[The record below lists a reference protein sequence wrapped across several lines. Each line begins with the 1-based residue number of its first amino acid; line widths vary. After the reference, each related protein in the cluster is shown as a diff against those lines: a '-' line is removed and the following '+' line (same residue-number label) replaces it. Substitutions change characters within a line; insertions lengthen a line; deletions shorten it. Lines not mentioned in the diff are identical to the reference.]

1 MKKILSL
8 VFAVF
13 TVATIFAAARPS
25 VDGRAVV
32 CEEGEMPK
40 GLFAKTIGYLPGDS
54 VTVTNPANGTT
65 VDVLVLGSIDSG
77 EGVAILL
84 SAEAAEKLL
93 IKKDSNV
100 QVKITRRTGSI
111 DESVSGT
118 AVLAEESEENVSE
131 PETEQNIAETEKNQD
146 SVEFEEAETPV
157 EENKISE
164 SDSEIT
170 ECETPVE
177 DTETVEL
184 ENTEPVEENTGSEA
198 ESEVL
203 EEKPEDIENENSEVF
218 DADSF
223 DEEAEAPADEQK
235 EDLSE
240 SVETEDLSEPEDTNT
255 ENPSEPSEEDN
266 SEKIDAPAPEAQ
278 KEPEGEIV
286 DEKQPEG
293 EIVDEKE
300 PENLETEE
308 DSAGPESFSEDIEN
322 AETETS
328 DDITEDKEQSE
339 HFESEALSEVGD
351 TEISESAPLA
361 ENTAAE
367 EYAPIVLT
375 PSALNP
381 PETENENI
389 EEESRDEPQ
398 KEVFVPEQ
406 AEEKVE
412 SPAAEENAVG
422 SGFESFVTTDA
433 ELKKG
438 MYYLQ
443 IATLSNEENVA
454 NLTEKYGKKYPL
466 ALIKQENKN
475 AYRVLVGPLNADEF
489 GMIKERF
496 ESYGFKDAFL
506 KKIK

>member
-84 SAEAAEKLL
+84 SSEAAEKLL

-118 AVLAEESEENVSE
+118 AVLTEESEENVSE
-131 PETEQNIAETEKNQD
+131 PEAEQNIAESEESQD

-177 DTETVEL
+177 DTETVEP
-184 ENTEPVEENTGSEA
+184 ENTEPVEENTGSKA

-223 DEEAEAPADEQK
+223 DEESEAPADEQK

-240 SVETEDLSEPEDTNT
+240 SVETEELSETEDTNT
-255 ENPSEPSEEDN
+255 ENSPEPLEEDN
-266 SEKIDAPAPEAQ
+266 SEKIDAPALEVQ
-278 KEPEGEIV
+278 KE
-286 DEKQPEG
+286 PEG

-308 DSAGPESFSEDIEN
+308 DSTGPESFSEDIEN

-339 HFESEALSEVGD
+339 HFESEALSEVEN
-351 TEISESAPLA
+351 TEISESVPLA

-389 EEESRDEPQ
+389 EEESRDEPL

-406 AEEKVE
+406 ADGKVE
-412 SPAAEENAVG
+412 SVSVVEENAEI

-506 KKIK
+506 RKIK

>member
-118 AVLAEESEENVSE
+118 AVLTEESEENVSE
-131 PETEQNIAETEKNQD
+131 PETEQNIAETEENQD
-146 SVEFEEAETPV
+146 AVEFEEAETPV

-184 ENTEPVEENTGSEA
+184 ENAEPVEENTESEA
-198 ESEVL
+198 EPEGL

-240 SVETEDLSEPEDTNT
+240 SVETEELSEPEDTNT
-255 ENPSEPSEEDN
+255 ENSPEPSEEDN

-278 KEPEGEIV
+278 KE
-286 DEKQPEG
+286 PEG

-339 HFESEALSEVGD
+339 HFESEALSKVDD
-351 TEISESAPLA
+351 TEI
-361 ENTAAE
+361 AE

-381 PETENENI
+381 PETENENV
-389 EEESRDEPQ
+389 EEESRDEPL

-406 AEEKVE
+406 ADGKVE
-412 SPAAEENAVG
+412 SVSVVEENAEI

-506 KKIK
+506 RKIK

>member
-131 PETEQNIAETEKNQD
+131 PETEQNIAESEENQN

-157 EENKISE
+157 VENKISE

-184 ENTEPVEENTGSEA
+184 ENTEPIEENTEPEA

-223 DEEAEAPADEQK
+223 DEESEAPSDEQK
-235 EDLSE
+235 EEPSE
-240 SVETEDLSEPEDTNT
+240 SVETEELSETEDTNT
-255 ENPSEPSEEDN
+255 ENSPEPSEEDN

-286 DEKQPEG
+286 DEK
-293 EIVDEKE
+293 E

-308 DSAGPESFSEDIEN
+308 DSASPESFSEDIEN

-339 HFESEALSEVGD
+339 HFESEALSEVDD

-412 SPAAEENAVG
+412 SVSVAEENAVG

-506 KKIK
+506 RKIK

>member
-84 SAEAAEKLL
+84 SSEAAEKLL

-111 DESVSGT
+111 DESVFGT
-118 AVLAEESEENVSE
+118 AVLTEESEENVSE
-131 PETEQNIAETEKNQD
+131 PEAEQNIAESEENQD

-164 SDSEIT
+164 SDSEIS

-177 DTETVEL
+177 DTETVEP
-184 ENTEPVEENTGSEA
+184 ENTEPVEENTGSKA

-223 DEEAEAPADEQK
+223 DEESEAPADEQK

-240 SVETEDLSEPEDTNT
+240 SVETEELSETEDTNT
-255 ENPSEPSEEDN
+255 ENPPELSEDDN

-278 KEPEGEIV
+278 KEPDGEIV
-286 DEKQPEG
+286 DEK
-293 EIVDEKE
+293 K

-308 DSAGPESFSEDIEN
+308 DSASPESFSEDIEN

-339 HFESEALSEVGD
+339 HFESEALSKVDD
-351 TEISESAPLA
+351 TEI
-361 ENTAAE
+361 AE

-389 EEESRDEPQ
+389 EEESRDEPL

-406 AEEKVE
+406 ADEKVE
-412 SPAAEENAVG
+412 SVSVVEENAEI

-506 KKIK
+506 RKIK

>member
-131 PETEQNIAETEKNQD
+131 PETEQNIAETEENQNA
-146 SVEFEEAETPV
+146 VELEEAETPV

-223 DEEAEAPADEQK
+223 DEESEAPADEQ
-235 EDLSE
+235 EVAPSE
-240 SVETEDLSEPEDTNT
+240 SVETEELSEPEDTNT
-255 ENPSEPSEEDN
+255 ENSPGPSEEDN

-286 DEKQPEG
+286 DEK
-293 EIVDEKE
+293 E

-308 DSAGPESFSEDIEN
+308 DSASPESFSEDIEN
-322 AETETS
+322 AETENS

-339 HFESEALSEVGD
+339 HFESEALSEVEN

-412 SPAAEENAVG
+412 SSVAKENAVG

-506 KKIK
+506 RKIK

>member
-84 SAEAAEKLL
+84 SSEAAEKLL

-118 AVLAEESEENVSE
+118 AVLTEESEENVSE
-131 PETEQNIAETEKNQD
+131 PEAEQNIAESEENQD

-164 SDSEIT
+164 SDSEIS

-177 DTETVEL
+177 DTETVEP
-184 ENTEPVEENTGSEA
+184 ENTEPVEENTGSKA

-223 DEEAEAPADEQK
+223 DEESEAPADEQK
-235 EDLSE
+235 GDLSE
-240 SVETEDLSEPEDTNT
+240 SVETEELSETEDTNT
-255 ENPSEPSEEDN
+255 ENSPEPSEEDN

-278 KEPEGEIV
+278 KEPDGEIV
-286 DEKQPEG
+286 DEK
-293 EIVDEKE
+293 K

-308 DSAGPESFSEDIEN
+308 DSASPESFSEDIEN

-339 HFESEALSEVGD
+339 HFESEALSKVDG
-351 TEISESAPLA
+351 TEI
-361 ENTAAE
+361 AE

-406 AEEKVE
+406 ADEKVE
-412 SPAAEENAVG
+412 RTAAEENAEI

-506 KKIK
+506 RKIK

>member
-118 AVLAEESEENVSE
+118 AVLTEESEENVSE
-131 PETEQNIAETEKNQD
+131 SEEINDA
-146 SVEFEEAETPV
+146 VEFVETETPV
-157 EENKISE
+157 EENKSSE
-164 SDSEIT
+164 TDSELD
-170 ECETPVE
+170 ECETPV
-177 DTETVEL
+177 DDKETVES
-184 ENTEPVEENTGSEA
+184 ESTELVEENTELEA
-198 ESEVL
+198 EPEGL

-223 DEEAEAPADEQK
+223 DEESETPTDEQE

-240 SVETEDLSEPEDTNT
+240 SVENEELSEIEDKDT
-255 ENPSEPSEEDN
+255 ENSSEEDN
-266 SEKIDAPAPEAQ
+266 SEKIDAPAPESQ
-278 KEPEGEIV
+278 KEAESEVV
-286 DEKQPEG
+286 DE
-293 EIVDEKE
+293 EKL
-300 PENLETEE
+300 ENLEPKE
-308 DSAGPESFSEDIEN
+308 DPADSESFSGYIEN
-322 AETETS
+322 VETETNS
-328 DDITEDKEQSE
+328 DVTEDKEQSE
-339 HFESEALSEVGD
+339 HFETEALVDVDD
-351 TEISESAPLA
+351 TETSENVSLA
-361 ENTAAE
+361 EDTVAE
-367 EYAPIVLT
+367 GYAPIVLT

-381 PETENENI
+381 PETENKNI
-389 EEESRDEPQ
+389 EEKSENETQ

-406 AEEKVE
+406 TDENDERV
-412 SPAAEENAVG
+412 SVAEENAKI
-422 SGFESFVTTDA
+422 SDFESFLTTDA

-466 ALIKQENKN
+466 ALIKQEDKN
-475 AYRVLVGPLNADEF
+475 AYRILVGPLNADEF

-496 ESYGFKDAFL
+496 EFYGFKDAFL
-506 KKIK
+506 RKIK

>member
-84 SAEAAEKLL
+84 SSEAAEKLL

-100 QVKITRRTGSI
+100 QVKITRRTGNI

-118 AVLAEESEENVSE
+118 AVLTEESEENVSE
-131 PETEQNIAETEKNQD
+131 PEAGQNIAESEENQN

-177 DTETVEL
+177 DTETVEP
-184 ENTEPVEENTGSEA
+184 ENTEPVEENTGSKA

-223 DEEAEAPADEQK
+223 DEESEAPADEQE

-240 SVETEDLSEPEDTNT
+240 SVETEELSETEDTNT
-255 ENPSEPSEEDN
+255 ENSPEPSEEDN

-278 KEPEGEIV
+278 KEPDGEIV
-286 DEKQPEG
+286 DEK
-293 EIVDEKE
+293 K

-308 DSAGPESFSEDIEN
+308 DSASPESFSEDIEN

-351 TEISESAPLA
+351 TEI
-361 ENTAAE
+361 AE

-389 EEESRDEPQ
+389 EEESRDEPL

-406 AEEKVE
+406 ADEKVE
-412 SPAAEENAVG
+412 SVSVAEENAEI

-506 KKIK
+506 RKIK

>member
-84 SAEAAEKLL
+84 SSEAAEKLL

-118 AVLAEESEENVSE
+118 AVLTEESEENVSE
-131 PETEQNIAETEKNQD
+131 PEAEQNIAESEENQD

-177 DTETVEL
+177 DTETVEP
-184 ENTEPVEENTGSEA
+184 ENTEPVKENTGSKA

-223 DEEAEAPADEQK
+223 DEESEAPADEQK
-235 EDLSE
+235 GDLSE
-240 SVETEDLSEPEDTNT
+240 SVETEELSETEDTNT
-255 ENPSEPSEEDN
+255 ENSPEPSEEDN

-278 KEPEGEIV
+278 KEPDGEIV
-286 DEKQPEG
+286 EEK
-293 EIVDEKE
+293 K

-308 DSAGPESFSEDIEN
+308 DSASPESFSEDIEN

-339 HFESEALSEVGD
+339 HFESEALSKVDG
-351 TEISESAPLA
+351 TEI
-361 ENTAAE
+361 AE

-389 EEESRDEPQ
+389 EEESRDEPL

-406 AEEKVE
+406 ADEKVE
-412 SPAAEENAVG
+412 SSAAEENAEI

-506 KKIK
+506 RKIK

>member
-8 VFAVF
+8 VFTVF

-84 SAEAAEKLL
+84 SSEAAEKLL

-118 AVLAEESEENVSE
+118 AVLTEESEENVSE
-131 PETEQNIAETEKNQD
+131 PEAEQNIAESEENQD

-157 EENKISE
+157 DENKISE
-164 SDSEIT
+164 SDSVIT

-177 DTETVEL
+177 DTETVEP
-184 ENTEPVEENTGSEA
+184 ENTEPVEENTGSKA

-223 DEEAEAPADEQK
+223 DEESEAPADEQK
-235 EDLSE
+235 GDLSE
-240 SVETEDLSEPEDTNT
+240 SVETEELSETEDTNT
-255 ENPSEPSEEDN
+255 ENSTEPSEEDN

-278 KEPEGEIV
+278 KEPDGEIV
-286 DEKQPEG
+286 DEK
-293 EIVDEKE
+293 K

-308 DSAGPESFSEDIEN
+308 DSASPESFSEDIEN

-328 DDITEDKEQSE
+328 DDITEDKDQSE
-339 HFESEALSEVGD
+339 HFESEALSKVDG
-351 TEISESAPLA
+351 TEI
-361 ENTAAE
+361 AE

-389 EEESRDEPQ
+389 EEESRDEPL

-406 AEEKVE
+406 ADGKVE
-412 SPAAEENAVG
+412 SVSVVEENAEI

-443 IATLSNEENVA
+443 IATLYNEENVA

-506 KKIK
+506 RKIK

>member
-84 SAEAAEKLL
+84 SSEAAEKLL

-100 QVKITRRTGSI
+100 QVKITRRTGNI

-118 AVLAEESEENVSE
+118 AVLTEESEENVSE
-131 PETEQNIAETEKNQD
+131 PEAEQNIAESEENQD

-223 DEEAEAPADEQK
+223 DEESEAPADEQK

-240 SVETEDLSEPEDTNT
+240 SVETEELSETEDTNT
-255 ENPSEPSEEDN
+255 ENSPEPSEEEN
-266 SEKIDAPAPEAQ
+266 SEKIDAPAPEVQ
-278 KEPEGEIV
+278 KEPDGEIV
-286 DEKQPEG
+286 DEK
-293 EIVDEKE
+293 K

-308 DSAGPESFSEDIEN
+308 DSASPESFSEDIEN
-322 AETETS
+322 VETETNS
-328 DDITEDKEQSE
+328 DVTEDKEQSE
-339 HFESEALSEVGD
+339 HFESEELAETDD
-351 TEISESAPLA
+351 TEVSENVSLA
-361 ENTAAE
+361 ENTVAE

-389 EEESRDEPQ
+389 EEESKDEPL

-406 AEEKVE
+406 ADEKVE
-412 SPAAEENAVG
+412 SVSVVEENAEI

-506 KKIK
+506 RKIK

>member
-84 SAEAAEKLL
+84 SSEAAEKLL

-118 AVLAEESEENVSE
+118 AVLTEESEENVSE
-131 PETEQNIAETEKNQD
+131 PETEQNIAESEENQD

-164 SDSEIT
+164 SDSEIS

-177 DTETVEL
+177 DTETVEP
-184 ENTEPVEENTGSEA
+184 ENTEPVEENTGSKA

-223 DEEAEAPADEQK
+223 DEESEAPADEQK
-235 EDLSE
+235 GDLSE
-240 SVETEDLSEPEDTNT
+240 SVETEELSETEDTNT
-255 ENPSEPSEEDN
+255 ENSPEPSEEDN

-278 KEPEGEIV
+278 KEPDGEIV
-286 DEKQPEG
+286 EEK
-293 EIVDEKE
+293 K

-308 DSAGPESFSEDIEN
+308 DSASPESFSEDIEN

-339 HFESEALSEVGD
+339 HFESEALSKVDG
-351 TEISESAPLA
+351 TEI
-361 ENTAAE
+361 AE

-389 EEESRDEPQ
+389 EEESRDEPL

-406 AEEKVE
+406 ADEKVE
-412 SPAAEENAVG
+412 SSAVEENAEI
-422 SGFESFVTTDA
+422 SDFESFVTTDA

-506 KKIK
+506 RKIK

>member
-84 SAEAAEKLL
+84 SSEAAEKLL

-118 AVLAEESEENVSE
+118 AVLTEESEENVSE
-131 PETEQNIAETEKNQD
+131 AEAEQNIAESEENQD

-164 SDSEIT
+164 SDSEIS

-177 DTETVEL
+177 DTETVEP
-184 ENTEPVEENTGSEA
+184 ENTEPVEENTGSKA

-223 DEEAEAPADEQK
+223 DEESEAPADEQK
-235 EDLSE
+235 GDLSE
-240 SVETEDLSEPEDTNT
+240 SVETEELSETEYTNT
-255 ENPSEPSEEDN
+255 ENSPEPSEEDN

-278 KEPEGEIV
+278 KEPDGEIV
-286 DEKQPEG
+286 EEK
-293 EIVDEKE
+293 K

-308 DSAGPESFSEDIEN
+308 DSASPESFSEDIEN

-339 HFESEALSEVGD
+339 HFESEALSKVDD
-351 TEISESAPLA
+351 TEI
-361 ENTAAE
+361 AE

-389 EEESRDEPQ
+389 EEESRDEPL

-406 AEEKVE
+406 ADEKVE
-412 SPAAEENAVG
+412 SSAAEENAEI

-506 KKIK
+506 RKIK

>member
-131 PETEQNIAETEKNQD
+131 PETEQNIAETEENQNA
-146 SVEFEEAETPV
+146 VEFEEAETPV

-177 DTETVEL
+177 DTETVDL
-184 ENTEPVEENTGSEA
+184 ENTEPVEENTESEA

-223 DEEAEAPADEQK
+223 DEESEAPADEQK

-286 DEKQPEG
+286 DEK
-293 EIVDEKE
+293 E

-308 DSAGPESFSEDIEN
+308 DSASPESFSEDIEN

-339 HFESEALSEVGD
+339 HFESEALSEVEN

-398 KEVFVPEQ
+398 KEIFVPEQ

-412 SPAAEENAVG
+412 SSAVEENAVG

-466 ALIKQENKN
+466 ALIKLENKN

-506 KKIK
+506 RKIK

>member
-84 SAEAAEKLL
+84 SSEAAEKLL

-118 AVLAEESEENVSE
+118 AVLTEEGEENVSE
-131 PETEQNIAETEKNQD
+131 PETEQNIAESEESQD

-164 SDSEIT
+164 SDSEIS

-177 DTETVEL
+177 DTETVEP
-184 ENTEPVEENTGSEA
+184 ENTEPVEENTGSKA

-223 DEEAEAPADEQK
+223 DEESEAPADEQK
-235 EDLSE
+235 GDLSE
-240 SVETEDLSEPEDTNT
+240 SVETEELSETEDTNT
-255 ENPSEPSEEDN
+255 ENSTEPSEEDN

-278 KEPEGEIV
+278 KEPDGEIV
-286 DEKQPEG
+286 DEK
-293 EIVDEKE
+293 K

-308 DSAGPESFSEDIEN
+308 DSASPESFSEDVEN

-339 HFESEALSEVGD
+339 HFESEALSKVDG
-351 TEISESAPLA
+351 TEI
-361 ENTAAE
+361 AE

-389 EEESRDEPQ
+389 EEESRDEPL

-406 AEEKVE
+406 ADEKVE
-412 SPAAEENAVG
+412 SVSVVEENAEI

-506 KKIK
+506 RKIK

>member
-118 AVLAEESEENVSE
+118 AVLTEESEENVSE
-131 PETEQNIAETEKNQD
+131 PEAEQNIAESEENQD
-146 SVEFEEAETPV
+146 SVELEEAETPV

-164 SDSEIT
+164 FDSDIT

-184 ENTEPVEENTGSEA
+184 ENTEPVEENTSSKA

-218 DADSF
+218 DADSV
-223 DEEAEAPADEQK
+223 DEESEAPADEQK
-235 EDLSE
+235 GDLSE
-240 SVETEDLSEPEDTNT
+240 SVETEELSETEDTNT
-255 ENPSEPSEEDN
+255 ENSPEPSEVDN

-278 KEPEGEIV
+278 KEPDGEIV
-286 DEKQPEG
+286 DEK
-293 EIVDEKE
+293 K

-308 DSAGPESFSEDIEN
+308 DSASPESFSEDIEN
-322 AETETS
+322 AETETF
-328 DDITEDKEQSE
+328 DDIDITEDKNQSE
-339 HFESEALSEVGD
+339 HFESEALSKVDD
-351 TEISESAPLA
+351 TEI
-361 ENTAAE
+361 AE

-406 AEEKVE
+406 ADEKVE
-412 SPAAEENAVG
+412 SVSVVEENAEI

-496 ESYGFKDAFL
+496 EFYGFKDVFL
-506 KKIK
+506 RKIK

>member
-84 SAEAAEKLL
+84 SSEAAEKLL

-118 AVLAEESEENVSE
+118 AVLTEESEENVSE
-131 PETEQNIAETEKNQD
+131 PEAEQNIAESEENQD

-164 SDSEIT
+164 SDSEIS

-177 DTETVEL
+177 DTETVEP
-184 ENTEPVEENTGSEA
+184 ENTEPVEENTGSKA

-223 DEEAEAPADEQK
+223 DEESEAPADEQK

-240 SVETEDLSEPEDTNT
+240 SVETEELSETEDTNT
-255 ENPSEPSEEDN
+255 ENSPEPSEEDN

-278 KEPEGEIV
+278 KEPDGEIV
-286 DEKQPEG
+286 DEK
-293 EIVDEKE
+293 K

-308 DSAGPESFSEDIEN
+308 DSASPESFSEDVEN

-339 HFESEALSEVGD
+339 HFESEALSKVDG
-351 TEISESAPLA
+351 TEI
-361 ENTAAE
+361 AE

-389 EEESRDEPQ
+389 EEESRDEPL

-406 AEEKVE
+406 ADGKVE
-412 SPAAEENAVG
+412 SVSVVEENAEI

-506 KKIK
+506 RKIK

>member
-84 SAEAAEKLL
+84 SSEAAEKLL

-118 AVLAEESEENVSE
+118 AVLTEESEENVSE
-131 PETEQNIAETEKNQD
+131 PEAEQNIAESEENQD

-164 SDSEIT
+164 SDSVIT

-177 DTETVEL
+177 DTETVEP
-184 ENTEPVEENTGSEA
+184 ENTEPVEENTGSKA

-223 DEEAEAPADEQK
+223 DEESEAPADEQK
-235 EDLSE
+235 GDLSE
-240 SVETEDLSEPEDTNT
+240 SVETEELSETEDTNT
-255 ENPSEPSEEDN
+255 ENSPEPSEEDN

-278 KEPEGEIV
+278 KEPDGEIV
-286 DEKQPEG
+286 DEK
-293 EIVDEKE
+293 K

-308 DSAGPESFSEDIEN
+308 DSASPESFSEDIEN

-339 HFESEALSEVGD
+339 HFESEALSKVDG
-351 TEISESAPLA
+351 TEI
-361 ENTAAE
+361 AE

-389 EEESRDEPQ
+389 EEESRDEPL

-406 AEEKVE
+406 ADEKVE
-412 SPAAEENAVG
+412 SSAAEENAEI

-506 KKIK
+506 RKIK

>member
-131 PETEQNIAETEKNQD
+131 PETEQNIAESEENQN

-223 DEEAEAPADEQK
+223 DEEAEAPVDEQ
-235 EDLSE
+235 EVAPSE
-240 SVETEDLSEPEDTNT
+240 SVETEELSEPEDTNT
-255 ENPSEPSEEDN
+255 ENSPGPSEEDN

-286 DEKQPEG
+286 DEK
-293 EIVDEKE
+293 E

-308 DSAGPESFSEDIEN
+308 DSASPESFSEDIEN

-328 DDITEDKEQSE
+328 DDITENITENKEQSE
-339 HFESEALSEVGD
+339 HFESEALSEVEN

-412 SPAAEENAVG
+412 SPAVEENAVG

-506 KKIK
+506 RKIK

>member
-84 SAEAAEKLL
+84 SSEAAEKLL

-118 AVLAEESEENVSE
+118 AVLTEESEENVSE
-131 PETEQNIAETEKNQD
+131 PEAEQNIAESEENQD

-164 SDSEIT
+164 SDSEIS

-177 DTETVEL
+177 DTETVEP
-184 ENTEPVEENTGSEA
+184 ENTEPVEENTGSKA

-223 DEEAEAPADEQK
+223 DEESEAPADEQK
-235 EDLSE
+235 GDLSE
-240 SVETEDLSEPEDTNT
+240 SVETEELSETEDTNT
-255 ENPSEPSEEDN
+255 ENSPEPSEEDN

-278 KEPEGEIV
+278 KEPDGEIV
-286 DEKQPEG
+286 EEK
-293 EIVDEKE
+293 K

-308 DSAGPESFSEDIEN
+308 DSASPESFSEDIEN

-339 HFESEALSEVGD
+339 HFESEALSKVDD
-351 TEISESAPLA
+351 TEI
-361 ENTAAE
+361 AE

-389 EEESRDEPQ
+389 EEESRDEPL

-406 AEEKVE
+406 ADGKAE
-412 SPAAEENAVG
+412 SVSVVEENAEI

-506 KKIK
+506 RKIK

>member
-84 SAEAAEKLL
+84 SSEAAEKLL

-118 AVLAEESEENVSE
+118 AVLTEESEENVSE
-131 PETEQNIAETEKNQD
+131 PEAEQNIAESEENQD

-177 DTETVEL
+177 DTETVEP
-184 ENTEPVEENTGSEA
+184 ENTEPVEENTGSKA

-223 DEEAEAPADEQK
+223 DEESEAPADEQK
-235 EDLSE
+235 GDLSE
-240 SVETEDLSEPEDTNT
+240 SVETEELSETEDTNT
-255 ENPSEPSEEDN
+255 ENSPEPSEEDN

-278 KEPEGEIV
+278 KEPDGEIV
-286 DEKQPEG
+286 DEK
-293 EIVDEKE
+293 K
-300 PENLETEE
+300 PENLEIEE
-308 DSAGPESFSEDIEN
+308 DSASPESFAEDIEN

-339 HFESEALSEVGD
+339 HFESEALSKVDG
-351 TEISESAPLA
+351 TEI
-361 ENTAAE
+361 AE

-389 EEESRDEPQ
+389 EEESRDEPL

-406 AEEKVE
+406 ADEKVE
-412 SPAAEENAVG
+412 SSAAEENAEI

-506 KKIK
+506 RKIK

>member
-131 PETEQNIAETEKNQD
+131 PETEQNIAETEENQNA
-146 SVEFEEAETPV
+146 VEFEEAETPV

-184 ENTEPVEENTGSEA
+184 ENTEPVEENTESEA

-223 DEEAEAPADEQK
+223 DEESEAPADEQK

-240 SVETEDLSEPEDTNT
+240 SVETEELSEPEDTNT
-255 ENPSEPSEEDN
+255 ENSPEPSEEDN

-278 KEPEGEIV
+278 KEPEGEF
-286 DEKQPEG
+286 
-293 EIVDEKE
+293 VDEKE

-308 DSAGPESFSEDIEN
+308 DSASPESFSEDIEN

-339 HFESEALSEVGD
+339 HFESEALSEVEN

-406 AEEKVE
+406 ADEKVE
-412 SPAAEENAVG
+412 SSVAKENAVG

-506 KKIK
+506 RKIK

>member
-84 SAEAAEKLL
+84 SSEAAEKLL

-118 AVLAEESEENVSE
+118 AVLTEESEENVSE
-131 PETEQNIAETEKNQD
+131 PEAEQNIAESEENQD

-164 SDSEIT
+164 SDSEIS

-177 DTETVEL
+177 DTETVEP
-184 ENTEPVEENTGSEA
+184 ENTEPVKENTDSKA

-223 DEEAEAPADEQK
+223 DEESEAPADEQK
-235 EDLSE
+235 GDLSE
-240 SVETEDLSEPEDTNT
+240 SVETEELSETEDTNT
-255 ENPSEPSEEDN
+255 ENSPEPSEEDN

-278 KEPEGEIV
+278 KEPDGEIV
-286 DEKQPEG
+286 EEK
-293 EIVDEKE
+293 K

-308 DSAGPESFSEDIEN
+308 DSASPESFSEDIEN

-328 DDITEDKEQSE
+328 DDITEDKDQSE
-339 HFESEALSEVGD
+339 HFESEALSKVDG
-351 TEISESAPLA
+351 TEI
-361 ENTAAE
+361 AE

-389 EEESRDEPQ
+389 EEESRDEPL

-406 AEEKVE
+406 ADEKVE
-412 SPAAEENAVG
+412 SVSVGEENAEI

-506 KKIK
+506 RKIK

>member
-84 SAEAAEKLL
+84 SSEAAEKLL

-118 AVLAEESEENVSE
+118 AVLTEESEENVSE
-131 PETEQNIAETEKNQD
+131 PEAEQNIAESEENQD

-164 SDSEIT
+164 SDSEIS

-177 DTETVEL
+177 DTETVEP
-184 ENTEPVEENTGSEA
+184 ENTEPVEENTGSKA

-223 DEEAEAPADEQK
+223 DEESEAPADEQK
-235 EDLSE
+235 GDLSE
-240 SVETEDLSEPEDTNT
+240 SVETEELSETEDTNT
-255 ENPSEPSEEDN
+255 ENSPEPSEEDN

-278 KEPEGEIV
+278 KEPDGEIV
-286 DEKQPEG
+286 EEK
-293 EIVDEKE
+293 K

-308 DSAGPESFSEDIEN
+308 DSTGPESFSEDIEN

-339 HFESEALSEVGD
+339 HFESEALSKVDG
-351 TEISESAPLA
+351 TEI
-361 ENTAAE
+361 AE

-389 EEESRDEPQ
+389 EEESRDEPL

-406 AEEKVE
+406 ADEKVE
-412 SPAAEENAVG
+412 SSAAEENAEISG
-422 SGFESFVTTDA
+422 SESFVRTEA

-506 KKIK
+506 RKIK

>member
-54 VTVTNPANGTT
+54 VTVTNPANGTA

-118 AVLAEESEENVSE
+118 AVLAEESEENISE
-131 PETEQNIAETEKNQD
+131 PETEQNIAETEENQD
-146 SVEFEEAETPV
+146 AVEFEEAETPV

-177 DTETVEL
+177 DTETVDL
-184 ENTEPVEENTGSEA
+184 ENTEPVEENTEPEA

-203 EEKPEDIENENSEVF
+203 EEKPEEIENENSEVF

-223 DEEAEAPADEQK
+223 DEESEAPSDEQK

-240 SVETEDLSEPEDTNT
+240 SVETEELSEPEDTNT
-255 ENPSEPSEEDN
+255 ENPPEPSEEDN

-278 KEPEGEIV
+278 KEP
-286 DEKQPEG
+286 DG

-308 DSAGPESFSEDIEN
+308 DSASPESFSEDIEN
-322 AETETS
+322 AETETT

-339 HFESEALSEVGD
+339 HFESEALSEVEN

-412 SPAAEENAVG
+412 SSVAKENVVG

-433 ELKKG
+433 ELKRG

-506 KKIK
+506 RKIK

>member
-84 SAEAAEKLL
+84 SSEAAEKLL

-118 AVLAEESEENVSE
+118 AVLTEESEENVSE
-131 PETEQNIAETEKNQD
+131 PEAEQNIAESEENQD

-164 SDSEIT
+164 SDSVIT

-177 DTETVEL
+177 DTETVEP
-184 ENTEPVEENTGSEA
+184 ENTEPVEENTGSKA

-223 DEEAEAPADEQK
+223 DEESEAPADEQK

-240 SVETEDLSEPEDTNT
+240 SVETEELSETEDTNT
-255 ENPSEPSEEDN
+255 ENSPEPSEEDN

-278 KEPEGEIV
+278 KEPDGEIV
-286 DEKQPEG
+286 DEK
-293 EIVDEKE
+293 K

-308 DSAGPESFSEDIEN
+308 DSASPESFSEDVEN

-339 HFESEALSEVGD
+339 HFESEALSKVDG
-351 TEISESAPLA
+351 TEI
-361 ENTAAE
+361 AE

-389 EEESRDEPQ
+389 EEESRDEPL

-406 AEEKVE
+406 ADGKVE
-412 SPAAEENAVG
+412 SVSVVEENAEI

-506 KKIK
+506 RKIK

>member
-84 SAEAAEKLL
+84 SSEAAEKLL

-118 AVLAEESEENVSE
+118 AVLTEESEENVSE
-131 PETEQNIAETEKNQD
+131 PEAEQNIAESEENQD

-177 DTETVEL
+177 DTETVEP
-184 ENTEPVEENTGSEA
+184 ENTEPVEENTGSKD

-223 DEEAEAPADEQK
+223 DEESEAPADEQK

-240 SVETEDLSEPEDTNT
+240 SVETEELSETEDTNT
-255 ENPSEPSEEDN
+255 ENSPEPSEEDN

-278 KEPEGEIV
+278 KEPDGEIV
-286 DEKQPEG
+286 EEK
-293 EIVDEKE
+293 K

-308 DSAGPESFSEDIEN
+308 DSASPESFSEDIEN

-339 HFESEALSEVGD
+339 HFESEALSKVDG
-351 TEISESAPLA
+351 TEI
-361 ENTAAE
+361 AE

-389 EEESRDEPQ
+389 EEESRDEPL

-406 AEEKVE
+406 ADGKVE
-412 SPAAEENAVG
+412 SVSVVEENAEI

-506 KKIK
+506 RKIK

>member
-84 SAEAAEKLL
+84 SSEAAEKLL

-118 AVLAEESEENVSE
+118 AVLTEESEENVSE
-131 PETEQNIAETEKNQD
+131 PEAEQNIAESEENQD

-164 SDSEIT
+164 SDSEIS

-177 DTETVEL
+177 DTETVEP
-184 ENTEPVEENTGSEA
+184 ENTEPVKENTDSKA

-223 DEEAEAPADEQK
+223 DEESEAPADEQK
-235 EDLSE
+235 GDLSE
-240 SVETEDLSEPEDTNT
+240 SVETEELSETEDTNT
-255 ENPSEPSEEDN
+255 ENSPEPSEEDN

-278 KEPEGEIV
+278 KEPDGEIV
-286 DEKQPEG
+286 EEK
-293 EIVDEKE
+293 K

-308 DSAGPESFSEDIEN
+308 DSASPESFSEDIEN

-328 DDITEDKEQSE
+328 DDITEDKDQSE
-339 HFESEALSEVGD
+339 HFESEALSKVDG
-351 TEISESAPLA
+351 TEI
-361 ENTAAE
+361 AE

-389 EEESRDEPQ
+389 EEESRDEPL

-406 AEEKVE
+406 ADEKVE
-412 SPAAEENAVG
+412 SVSVVEENAEI

-506 KKIK
+506 RKIK

>member
-84 SAEAAEKLL
+84 SSEAAEKLL

-118 AVLAEESEENVSE
+118 AVLAEEREENVSE
-131 PETEQNIAETEKNQD
+131 PETEQNIAESEENQD
-146 SVEFEEAETPV
+146 AVEFEEAETPV

-198 ESEVL
+198 EPEGL

-223 DEEAEAPADEQK
+223 DEESEAPADEQE

-240 SVETEDLSEPEDTNT
+240 SVESEELSETEDTNT
-255 ENPSEPSEEDN
+255 ENSPGSSEEDN

-278 KEPEGEIV
+278 KEPDGEIV
-286 DEKQPEG
+286 DEK
-293 EIVDEKE
+293 K

-308 DSAGPESFSEDIEN
+308 DSASPESFSEDIEN
-322 AETETS
+322 AETKTS

-339 HFESEALSEVGD
+339 HFESEALSKVDD
-351 TEISESAPLA
+351 TEI
-361 ENTAAE
+361 AE

-381 PETENENI
+381 PETEPETENKNI

-406 AEEKVE
+406 ADEKVE
-412 SPAAEENAVG
+412 SSVAKENAVG

-466 ALIKQENKN
+466 ALIKQEDKN
-475 AYRVLVGPLNADEF
+475 AYRILVGPLNADEF

-506 KKIK
+506 RKIK

>member
-84 SAEAAEKLL
+84 SSEAAEKLL

-118 AVLAEESEENVSE
+118 AVLTEESEENVSE
-131 PETEQNIAETEKNQD
+131 PESEQNIAEAEESQD

-240 SVETEDLSEPEDTNT
+240 SVETEELSEPEDTNT

-278 KEPEGEIV
+278 KEPE
-286 DEKQPEG
+286 D

-322 AETETS
+322 AEAETS

-339 HFESEALSEVGD
+339 HFESEALSEVEN

-361 ENTAAE
+361 EHTAAE

-412 SPAAEENAVG
+412 NSAVEENAEIT
-422 SGFESFVTTDA
+422 GFESFVTTDA

-506 KKIK
+506 RKIK

>member
-84 SAEAAEKLL
+84 SSEAAEKLL

-118 AVLAEESEENVSE
+118 AVLTEESEENVSE
-131 PETEQNIAETEKNQD
+131 PEAEQNIAESEENQD

-177 DTETVEL
+177 DTETVEP
-184 ENTEPVEENTGSEA
+184 ENTEPVEENTGSKA

-203 EEKPEDIENENSEVF
+203 EEKLEDIENENSEVF

-223 DEEAEAPADEQK
+223 DEESEAPADEQK
-235 EDLSE
+235 GDLSE
-240 SVETEDLSEPEDTNT
+240 SVETEELSETEDTNT
-255 ENPSEPSEEDN
+255 ENFTEPSEEDN

-278 KEPEGEIV
+278 KEPDGEIV
-286 DEKQPEG
+286 DEK
-293 EIVDEKE
+293 K
-300 PENLETEE
+300 PENLEIEE
-308 DSAGPESFSEDIEN
+308 DSASPESFSEDVEN

-339 HFESEALSEVGD
+339 HFESEALSKVDD
-351 TEISESAPLA
+351 TEI
-361 ENTAAE
+361 AE

-406 AEEKVE
+406 ADEKVE
-412 SPAAEENAVG
+412 SVSVVEENAEI

-506 KKIK
+506 RKIK

>member
-118 AVLAEESEENVSE
+118 AVLTEESEENVSE
-131 PETEQNIAETEKNQD
+131 PEAEQNIAESEENQD
-146 SVEFEEAETPV
+146 SVELEEAETPV

-164 SDSEIT
+164 FDSDIT

-184 ENTEPVEENTGSEA
+184 ENTEPVEENTSSKA

-223 DEEAEAPADEQK
+223 DEESEAPADEQK
-235 EDLSE
+235 GDLSE
-240 SVETEDLSEPEDTNT
+240 SVETEELSETEDTNT
-255 ENPSEPSEEDN
+255 ENSPEPSEVDN

-278 KEPEGEIV
+278 KEPDGEIV
-286 DEKQPEG
+286 DEK
-293 EIVDEKE
+293 K

-308 DSAGPESFSEDIEN
+308 DSASPESFSEDIEN
-322 AETETS
+322 AETETF
-328 DDITEDKEQSE
+328 DDIDITEDKNQSE
-339 HFESEALSEVGD
+339 HFESEALSKVDD
-351 TEISESAPLA
+351 TEI
-361 ENTAAE
+361 AE

-406 AEEKVE
+406 ADEKVE
-412 SPAAEENAVG
+412 SVSVVEENAEI

-496 ESYGFKDAFL
+496 EFYGFKDVFL
-506 KKIK
+506 RKIK

>member
-84 SAEAAEKLL
+84 SSEAAEKLL

-118 AVLAEESEENVSE
+118 AVLTEESEENVSE
-131 PETEQNIAETEKNQD
+131 PEAEQNIAESEENQD

-164 SDSEIT
+164 SDSEIS

-177 DTETVEL
+177 DTETVEP
-184 ENTEPVEENTGSEA
+184 ENTEPVEENTGSKA

-223 DEEAEAPADEQK
+223 DEESEAPADEQK
-235 EDLSE
+235 GDLSE
-240 SVETEDLSEPEDTNT
+240 SVETEELSETEDTNT
-255 ENPSEPSEEDN
+255 ENSPEPSEEDN

-278 KEPEGEIV
+278 KEPDGEIV
-286 DEKQPEG
+286 DEK
-293 EIVDEKE
+293 K

-308 DSAGPESFSEDIEN
+308 DSASLESFSEDIEN

-328 DDITEDKEQSE
+328 DDITEDKDQSE
-339 HFESEALSEVGD
+339 HFESEALSKVDG
-351 TEISESAPLA
+351 TEI
-361 ENTAAE
+361 AE

-389 EEESRDEPQ
+389 EEESRDEPL

-406 AEEKVE
+406 ADEKVE
-412 SPAAEENAVG
+412 SSAAEENAEI

-506 KKIK
+506 RKIK

>member
-84 SAEAAEKLL
+84 SSEAAEKLL

-118 AVLAEESEENVSE
+118 AVLTEESEENVSE
-131 PETEQNIAETEKNQD
+131 PETEQNIAESEESQD

-164 SDSEIT
+164 SDSEIS

-177 DTETVEL
+177 DTETVEP
-184 ENTEPVEENTGSEA
+184 ENTEPVEENTGSKA

-223 DEEAEAPADEQK
+223 DEESEAPADEQK
-235 EDLSE
+235 GDLSE
-240 SVETEDLSEPEDTNT
+240 SVETEELSETEDTNT
-255 ENPSEPSEEDN
+255 ENSPEPSEEDN

-278 KEPEGEIV
+278 KEPDGEIV
-286 DEKQPEG
+286 EEK
-293 EIVDEKE
+293 K

-308 DSAGPESFSEDIEN
+308 DSASPESFSEDIEN

-339 HFESEALSEVGD
+339 HFESEALSKVDG
-351 TEISESAPLA
+351 TEI
-361 ENTAAE
+361 AE

-389 EEESRDEPQ
+389 EEESRDEPL

-406 AEEKVE
+406 ADEKVE
-412 SPAAEENAVG
+412 SSAAEENAEI

-506 KKIK
+506 RKIK

>member
-131 PETEQNIAETEKNQD
+131 PETEQNIAEAEENQD
-146 SVEFEEAETPV
+146 AVELEEAETPV

-177 DTETVEL
+177 DTETVDL
-184 ENTEPVEENTGSEA
+184 ENTELVEENTGSEA

-240 SVETEDLSEPEDTNT
+240 SVETEELSEPEDTNT
-255 ENPSEPSEEDN
+255 ENSPEPSEEDN

-286 DEKQPEG
+286 DEKQPE
-293 EIVDEKE
+293 
-300 PENLETEE
+300 NLETEE
-308 DSAGPESFSEDIEN
+308 DSASPESFSEDIEN

-339 HFESEALSEVGD
+339 HFESETLSEVEN

-381 PETENENI
+381 PETENENV

-412 SPAAEENAVG
+412 NSAVEENAEIT
-422 SGFESFVTTDA
+422 GFESFVTTDA

-506 KKIK
+506 RKIK

>member
-131 PETEQNIAETEKNQD
+131 PETEQNIAETEENQD
-146 SVEFEEAETPV
+146 AVELEEAETPV

-184 ENTEPVEENTGSEA
+184 ENTEPIEENTGSEA

-240 SVETEDLSEPEDTNT
+240 SVETEELSEPEDTNT

-278 KEPEGEIV
+278 KEP
-286 DEKQPEG
+286 DG

-300 PENLETEE
+300 PENLETVE

-339 HFESEALSEVGD
+339 HFESEALSEVEN

-406 AEEKVE
+406 AEEKAE
-412 SPAAEENAVG
+412 SSVAKENAVG

-506 KKIK
+506 RKIK

>member
-84 SAEAAEKLL
+84 SSEAAEKLL

-118 AVLAEESEENVSE
+118 AVLTEESEENVSE
-131 PETEQNIAETEKNQD
+131 PEAEQNIAESEENQD

-177 DTETVEL
+177 DTETVEP
-184 ENTEPVEENTGSEA
+184 ENTEPVEENTGSKA

-223 DEEAEAPADEQK
+223 DEESEAPADEQK

-240 SVETEDLSEPEDTNT
+240 SVETEELSETEDTNT
-255 ENPSEPSEEDN
+255 ENSPEPSEEDN

-278 KEPEGEIV
+278 KEPDGEIV
-286 DEKQPEG
+286 DEK
-293 EIVDEKE
+293 K

-308 DSAGPESFSEDIEN
+308 DSASPESFSEDIEN

-339 HFESEALSEVGD
+339 HFESEALSKVDG
-351 TEISESAPLA
+351 TEI
-361 ENTAAE
+361 AE

-389 EEESRDEPQ
+389 EEESRDEPL

-406 AEEKVE
+406 ADGKVE
-412 SPAAEENAVG
+412 SVSIVEENAEI

-506 KKIK
+506 RKIK

>member
-84 SAEAAEKLL
+84 SSEAAEKLL

-118 AVLAEESEENVSE
+118 AVLTEESEENVSE
-131 PETEQNIAETEKNQD
+131 PEAEQNIAESEENQD

-177 DTETVEL
+177 DTETVEP
-184 ENTEPVEENTGSEA
+184 ENTEPVEENTGSKA

-223 DEEAEAPADEQK
+223 DEESEAPADEQK
-235 EDLSE
+235 GDLSE
-240 SVETEDLSEPEDTNT
+240 SVETEELSETEDTNT
-255 ENPSEPSEEDN
+255 ENSPEPSEEDN

-278 KEPEGEIV
+278 KEPDGEIV
-286 DEKQPEG
+286 EEK
-293 EIVDEKE
+293 K

-308 DSAGPESFSEDIEN
+308 DSASPESFSEDIEN

-339 HFESEALSEVGD
+339 HFESEALSKVDG
-351 TEISESAPLA
+351 TEI
-361 ENTAAE
+361 AE

-389 EEESRDEPQ
+389 EEESRDEPL

-406 AEEKVE
+406 ADEKVE
-412 SPAAEENAVG
+412 SSAAEENAEI

-506 KKIK
+506 RKIK

>member
-131 PETEQNIAETEKNQD
+131 PETEQNIAETEENQNA
-146 SVEFEEAETPV
+146 VELEEAETPV

-177 DTETVEL
+177 DTETVDL

-223 DEEAEAPADEQK
+223 DEESEAPSDEQK
-235 EDLSE
+235 EEPSE
-240 SVETEDLSEPEDTNT
+240 SVETEELSEPEDTNT
-255 ENPSEPSEEDN
+255 ENSPEPSEEDN

-286 DEKQPEG
+286 DEK
-293 EIVDEKE
+293 E

-308 DSAGPESFSEDIEN
+308 DSASPESFSEDEDIEN

-339 HFESEALSEVGD
+339 HFESESLSEVEN

-412 SPAAEENAVG
+412 SSAAKENAEI

-506 KKIK
+506 RKIK

>member
-84 SAEAAEKLL
+84 SSEAAEKLL

-118 AVLAEESEENVSE
+118 AVLTEESEENVSE
-131 PETEQNIAETEKNQD
+131 PEAEQNIAESEENQD

-164 SDSEIT
+164 SDSEIS

-177 DTETVEL
+177 DTETVEP
-184 ENTEPVEENTGSEA
+184 ENTEPVEENTGSKA

-223 DEEAEAPADEQK
+223 DEESEAPADEQK
-235 EDLSE
+235 GDLSE
-240 SVETEDLSEPEDTNT
+240 SVETEELSETEYTNT
-255 ENPSEPSEEDN
+255 ENSPEPSEEDN

-278 KEPEGEIV
+278 KEPDGEIV
-286 DEKQPEG
+286 EEK
-293 EIVDEKE
+293 K

-308 DSAGPESFSEDIEN
+308 DSASPESFSEDIEN

-339 HFESEALSEVGD
+339 HFESEALSKVDG
-351 TEISESAPLA
+351 TEI
-361 ENTAAE
+361 AE

-389 EEESRDEPQ
+389 EEESRDEPL

-406 AEEKVE
+406 ADGKVE
-412 SPAAEENAVG
+412 SVSVVEENAEI

-506 KKIK
+506 RKIK